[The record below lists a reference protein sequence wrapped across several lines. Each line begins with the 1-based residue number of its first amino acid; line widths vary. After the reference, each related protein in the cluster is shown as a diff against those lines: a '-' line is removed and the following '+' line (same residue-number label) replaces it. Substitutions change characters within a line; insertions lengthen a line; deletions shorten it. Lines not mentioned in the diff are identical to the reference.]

1 MILLSKGGFIIS
13 RCLYPDWAGPR
24 CLVLARMGTGKPPP
38 TATVLCYD
46 IMMAGVWRERIMQ

>member
-13 RCLYPDWAGPR
+13 RCLYPDWALLPG
-24 CLVLARMGTGKPPP
+24 AGYRMGTGKPPL

-46 IMMAGVWRERIMQ
+46 VMMAGVWRERIMQ